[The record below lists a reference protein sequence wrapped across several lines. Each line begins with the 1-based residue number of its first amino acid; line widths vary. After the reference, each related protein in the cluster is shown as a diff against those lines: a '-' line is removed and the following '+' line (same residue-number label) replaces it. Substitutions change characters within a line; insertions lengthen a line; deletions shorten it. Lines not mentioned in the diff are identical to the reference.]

1 MNLRESIKKVLLEN
15 NSIRHTIREMVRD
28 IIIVFKE
35 NESGEFTLPEYFEDR
50 DEMIYNLSKFGS
62 NLTIELT
69 IEENKNVE
77 NFVVEANYIN
87 EEETIEIIITYNPIK
102 KNRMLYDL
110 IGELNELIAHELRH
124 FYQEV
129 KKTHDIGGQTTSDP
143 YTYYSQPHEIDAQH
157 YGFKR
162 LSKLTK
168 KPFEDVV
175 RKWFDTH
182 KDLHGLSNQESETI
196 INKILTHK

>member
-15 NSIRHTIREMVRD
+15 NSMRHTIREMVRD

-35 NESGEFTLPEYFEDR
+35 NDNGEFTLPEYFEDR
-50 DEMIYNLSKFGS
+50 DEMVYNIKKFGS
-62 NLTIELT
+62 NLTIDLS
-69 IEENKNVE
+69 IEENESVDD
-77 NFVVEANYIN
+77 FVVNANYVN
-87 EEETIEIIITYNPIK
+87 EEETIEINISYNPTN
-102 KNRMLYDL
+102 KNGILYDL

-124 FYQEV
+124 FYQEI
-129 KKTHDIGGQTTSDP
+129 KKTYDIGGQTTSDP

-182 KDLHGLSNQESETI
+182 KDLHRLSDQESDKI
-196 INKILTHK
+196 INKILNHK

>member
-15 NSIRHTIREMVRD
+15 NSIRRTIREMVRD

-50 DEMIYNLSKFGS
+50 DEMIYNLNKFRS

-129 KKTHDIGGQTTSDP
+129 KKTYDIGGKKTSDP
-143 YTYYSQPHEIDAQH
+143 YSYYSQPHEIDAQH